1 MHASAIISF
10 ETKAEADK
18 AIRNRLYI
26 VGISMRVIKYI
37 PIKSIQYKRYQ
48 GFDHS
53 EYSCYKDY
61 KCSICAKNHPI
72 RLYLYATCNIKG
84 EVCVHTKIECTNCQ
98 KNHQATDKICKKF
111 QALQGK
117 KLNKPEIFLHVE
129 I

>member
-26 VGISMRVIKYI
+26 TGTSMRVVKYI
-37 PIKSIQYKRYQ
+37 PTKPIRCKRCQ
-48 GFDHS
+48 GFNHS
-53 EYSCYKDY
+53 EYNYYKDY
-61 KCSICAKNHPI
+61 KCSICAKNHPT
-72 RLYLYATCNIKG
+72 RLHLCATCNIKS
-84 EVCVHTKIECTNCQ
+84 EVYVHTKIECTNCQ
-98 KNHQATDKICKKF
+98 KNHQATNKIYKKF

-117 KLNKPEIFLHVE
+117 KLNKPEIFSHVE

>member
-26 VGISMRVIKYI
+26 TGTSIRVVKYI
-37 PIKSIQYKRYQ
+37 PIKSIQYKRCQ
-48 GFDHS
+48 GFNHS

-61 KCSICAKNHPI
+61 NCSIYAKNHPT
-72 RLYLYATCNIKG
+72 RLHLYTTYNIKG
-84 EVCVHTKIECTNCQ
+84 EVCVHTKIACINCQ
-98 KNHQATDKICKKF
+98 KDHQATDKICEKF

-117 KLNKPEIFLHVE
+117 KLNKPEIFSHVE

>member
-26 VGISMRVIKYI
+26 AGTSIRIVKYI
-37 PIKSIQYKRYQ
+37 PTKSIQYKRCQ
-48 GFDHS
+48 EFDYS

-61 KCSICAKNHPI
+61 KCFICAKNHST
-72 RLYLYATCNIKG
+72 RLHLCATYNIKG
-84 EVCVHTKIECTNCQ
+84 EVCVHTKIECTNYQ
-98 KNHQATDKICKKF
+98 KNHQTTDKICEKF

-117 KLNKPEIFLHVE
+117 KLNKPEIFAYVE